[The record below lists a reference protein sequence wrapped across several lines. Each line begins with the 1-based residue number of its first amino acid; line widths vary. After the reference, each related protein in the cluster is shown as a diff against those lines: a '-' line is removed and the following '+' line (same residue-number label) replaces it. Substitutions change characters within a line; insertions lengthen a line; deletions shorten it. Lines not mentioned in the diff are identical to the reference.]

1 MIKLEAVVFDWAGTL
16 ADYGC
21 QAPIEAVVRAFARHG
36 IEMSRERARG
46 PMGLAKKDHLRE
58 LLPAGADLE
67 AIYRDFVPLQMET
80 VPAHADLIPGVAELA
95 GRLRERGLRI
105 GTTTGYTREM
115 LAPLAAR
122 AAEQGFTADAMR
134 TPEDAGGG
142 RPHPWM
148 VWSLLAQFQVTA
160 AAAAV
165 KIGDTRS
172 DIDEG
177 RNAGVWTV
185 AVARTGNETGL
196 TAEELAARAPGD
208 REALVTGARNR
219 LAAAGAHYVIESA
232 ADCEWVLEEINARL
246 ARGERP

>member
-1 MIKLEAVVFDWAGTL
+1 MKLEAVIFDWAGTL

-21 QAPIEAVVRAFARHG
+21 QAPIEAVVQAFARHG
-36 IEMSRERARG
+36 VAMSRERARG
-46 PMGLAKKDHLRE
+46 PMGLPKKEHLRQ
-58 LLPAGADLE
+58 LLPEGVDLE
-67 AIYRDFVPLQMET
+67 VLYADFVPLQMT
-80 VPAHADLIPGVAELA
+80 AIVAHTDLIPGVAELA
-95 GRLRERGLRI
+95 GRLRARGLKI

-148 VWSLLAQFQVTA
+148 LWSLLQQFQVSA

-165 KIGDTRS
+165 KIGDTVS

-177 RNAGVWTV
+177 RHAGVWTI

-196 TAEELAARAPGD
+196 TQAELAALSPGD
-208 REALVTGARNR
+208 REAVVTSARNR
-219 LAAAGAHYVIESA
+219 LAAAGAHYVVESA
-232 ADCEWVLEEINARL
+232 TDCEAVLDEIEARR

>member
-1 MIKLEAVVFDWAGTL
+1 MKLEAVIFDWAGTL

-21 QAPIEAVVRAFARHG
+21 QAPIEAVVQAFARHG
-36 IEMSRERARG
+36 IAMSRERARG
-46 PMGLAKKDHLRE
+46 PMGLPKKEHLRQ

-67 AIYRDFVPLQMET
+67 ALYADFVPLQMT
-80 VPAHADLIPGVAELA
+80 AIVAHTDLIPGVAELA
-95 GRLRERGLRI
+95 GRLRARGLKI

-148 VWSLLAQFQVTA
+148 LWSLLQQFQVSA

-165 KIGDTRS
+165 KIGDTVS

-177 RNAGVWTV
+177 RHAGVWTI

-196 TAEELAARAPGD
+196 TQAELAALSPGD
-208 REALVTGARNR
+208 REALVTSARNR
-219 LAAAGAHYVIESA
+219 LAAAGAHYVVESA
-232 ADCEWVLEEINARL
+232 ADCEAVLDEIEARR

>member
-1 MIKLEAVVFDWAGTL
+1 MKLEAVIFDWAGTV

-21 QAPIEAVVRAFARHG
+21 QAPIEAVVQAFARHG
-36 IEMSRERARG
+36 VAMPRERARG
-46 PMGLAKKDHLRE
+46 PMGLPKKEHLRQ
-58 LLPAGADLE
+58 LLPAGVDLE
-67 AIYRDFVPLQMET
+67 ALYADFVPLQMT
-80 VPAHADLIPGVAELA
+80 AIVAHTDLIPGVAELA
-95 GRLRERGLRI
+95 GRLRARGLKI

-122 AAEQGFTADAMR
+122 AAGQGFTADAMR
-134 TPEDAGGG
+134 TPEEVGGG

-148 VWSLLAQFQVTA
+148 LWSLLQQFQVSA

-165 KIGDTRS
+165 KIGDTVS

-177 RNAGVWTV
+177 RHAGVWTI

-196 TAEELAARAPGD
+196 TEAELAALSPGD
-208 REALVTGARNR
+208 REALVTSARNR
-219 LAAAGAHYVIESA
+219 LAAAGAHCVVESA
-232 ADCEWVLEEINARL
+232 ADCEAVLDEIEARR

>member
-1 MIKLEAVVFDWAGTL
+1 MKLEAVIFDWAGTL

-21 QAPIEAVVRAFARHG
+21 QAPIEAVVGAFAKHG
-36 IEMSRERARG
+36 IEISREAARG
-46 PMGLAKKDHLRE
+46 PMGLAKRDHLQQ
-58 LLPAGADLE
+58 LLPPGADLE
-67 AIYRDFVPLQMET
+67 AIYANFVPLQMESIARHT
-80 VPAHADLIPGVAELA
+80 DLIPGIADLA
-95 GRLRERGLRI
+95 GRLRARGLKL
-105 GTTTGYTREM
+105 GTTTGYTRDM

-122 AAEQGFTADAMR
+122 AAEQGFAADAMR

-148 VWSLLAQFQVTA
+148 LWSLLQEFRVSA

-165 KIGDTRS
+165 KIGDTVS

-177 RNAGVWTV
+177 RHAGVWTI

-196 TAEELAARAPGD
+196 TQAELAALSPGD
-208 REALVTGARNR
+208 REAVVTRARNR

-232 ADCEWVLEEINARL
+232 AACEEVLDEIEARR